1 MFIERAVP
9 IMIGLP
15 LIATGFGLTAAFGIF
30 AFIGMP
36 ILIIGLGCLSV
47 GLSPPNPAIAVVRE
61 RSTRAPLSARWRL
74 PARR

>member
-30 AFIGMP
+30 AFIGIP
-36 ILIIGLGCLSV
+36 LLAIGLSCVSV
-47 GLSPPNPAIAVVRE
+47 AVD
-61 RSTRAPLSARWRL
+61 SNS
-74 PARR
+74 